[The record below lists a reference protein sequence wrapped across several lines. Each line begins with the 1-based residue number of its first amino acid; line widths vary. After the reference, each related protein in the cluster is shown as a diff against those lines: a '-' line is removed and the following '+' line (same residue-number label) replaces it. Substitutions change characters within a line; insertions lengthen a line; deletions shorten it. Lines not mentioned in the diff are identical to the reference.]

1 MANVIAKNIRKHYYK
16 SLAEGQEYYRKY
28 FVRTH
33 LYASYKTEVDALLI
47 SWGLGACIVDS

>member
-1 MANVIAKNIRKHYYK
+1 MAHVIAKNIRKHYYN
-16 SLAEGQEYYRKY
+16 SLEEGQEYYRKY

-33 LYASYKTEVDALLI
+33 LYAAYKDDVDTLLM